1 MFKLIFIAK
10 HIDHLR
16 AKLPKSRFSHSDEVF
31 EIILIGSQW
40 CMVPIELGL
49 GFFVVRAYVLGHT
62 LGFFFK
68 FLKKK
73 KDFFFGFF
81 CEYFSF
87 LLKWDPMG
95 AKIST
100 RYSVF

>member
-49 GFFVVRAYVLGHT
+49 GIFDVRAYVLGHT
-62 LGFFFK
+62 LGC
-68 FLKKK
+68 FLK
-73 KDFFFGFF
+73 F
-81 CEYFSF
+81 
-87 LLKWDPMG
+87 
-95 AKIST
+95 
-100 RYSVF
+100 